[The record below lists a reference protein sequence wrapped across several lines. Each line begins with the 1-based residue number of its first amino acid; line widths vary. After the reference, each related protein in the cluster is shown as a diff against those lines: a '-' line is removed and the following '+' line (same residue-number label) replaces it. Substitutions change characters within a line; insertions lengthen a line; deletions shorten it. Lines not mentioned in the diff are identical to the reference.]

1 MSTMKWALVF
11 VLLLSFQIPGM
22 AQTAQPSSGRADDE
36 QAIRKLHEAWLKAYD
51 TGDAEALDRVEDDDF
66 TVAGE
71 FGERTKQQQ
80 LNSVRHRT
88 EKSEAVNRKAD
99 PQRIRFYGDVALL
112 TEIDHTST
120 AEGADEF
127 QSTEVWVRTG
137 STWKVVHLHFS
148 HLAKQP

>member
-1 MSTMKWALVF
+1 MNTMKWALVL

-22 AQTAQPSSGRADDE
+22 GQAAQPSSGRADDE

-51 TGDAEALDRVEDDDF
+51 TGDAETLDRIEDDDF

-71 FGERTKQQQ
+71 FGESTKQQQ

-99 PQRIRFYGDVALL
+99 PQRFRFYGNVALV

-120 AEGADEF
+120 AEGPDRF
-127 QSTEVWVRTG
+127 QSTEVWVQTG
-137 STWKVVHLHFS
+137 RTWKVVHLHFS
-148 HLAKQP
+148 HLTKEP